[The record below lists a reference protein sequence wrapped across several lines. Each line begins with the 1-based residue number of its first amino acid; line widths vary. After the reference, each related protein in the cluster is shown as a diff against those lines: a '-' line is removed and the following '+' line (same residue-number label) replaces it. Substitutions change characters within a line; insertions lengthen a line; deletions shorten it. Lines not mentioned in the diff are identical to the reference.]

1 MPLARIA
8 MLFKQRAAPG
18 GGLMA
23 GVRVGDPA
31 DPQYLQHVLGRMD
44 RACEQSGGL
53 QWAEERLIGSGLS
66 HARPKFGNCCKSVKV
81 RCPAR
86 APPAPSAAPSA

>member
-8 MLFKQRAAPG
+8 MLFKQRAASG

-44 RACEQSGGL
+44 RACEHCGAL
-53 QWAEERLIGSGLS
+53 
-66 HARPKFGNCCKSVKV
+66 H
-81 RCPAR
+81 
-86 APPAPSAAPSA
+86 

>member
-44 RACEQSGGL
+44 RACEHCGAL
-53 QWAEERLIGSGLS
+53 HWAEERLKGTS
-66 HARPKFGNCCKSVKV
+66 HAHPKFGNCCKSGKV
-81 RCPAR
+81 GCPAR